1 MTALHKA
8 DSKGSSDIVTL
19 LLTIGADMNLQD
31 NVSFLNT
38 CTSYITAILLRKI
51 LRLRDQNAF
60 GFYFQVRITR
70 YIVVKHVLTIMFF
83 SNI

>member
-8 DSKGSSDIVTL
+8 VRKGSPDIVTL

-38 CTSYITAILLRKI
+38 CTSYITILLRKYFVCVIRMLLGFIFKSVSLGI
-51 LRLRDQNAF
+51 LL
-60 GFYFQVRITR
+60 
-70 YIVVKHVLTIMFF
+70 
-83 SNI
+83 